1 MDDQDTPVDN
11 PTAITLP
18 DPATLPPGARV
29 ELVDVDG
36 KQGVIVRAP
45 NGRFL
50 PGTRS
55 HNPITH
61 ENARE
66 RRAARYEAARERF
79 AAGMTAAA
87 IARGRIPASGAPL
100 DAWEST
106 GEHITGVLLDA
117 DTPRA
122 MSDLT
127 RVVAQ
132 FSGMVP
138 AADRSAAGGDSGSGS
153 VTATISAPADV
164 VLALL
169 AELDRRRAEGDS

>member
-1 MDDQDTPVDN
+1 MMTDDDQAVDN

-45 NGRFL
+45 NGKFL

-55 HNPITH
+55 HSPITR

-100 DAWEST
+100 DAWAST
-106 GEHITGVLLDA
+106 GEHVTGVLLDA

-122 MSDLT
+122 MSDLA
-127 RVVAQ
+127 RVVGQ

-138 AADRSAAGGDSGSGS
+138 ATDRVAAASDNGDS
-153 VTATISAPADV
+153 VTATITAPADV
-164 VLALL
+164 VLAVL
-169 AELDRRRAEGDS
+169 AELRRRSGDLG

>member
-1 MDDQDTPVDN
+1 MMTDNDQAVDN
-11 PTAITLP
+11 STAIILP

-45 NGRFL
+45 NGKFL

-55 HNPITH
+55 HSPITH

-106 GEHITGVLLDA
+106 GEHVTGVVLDA

-122 MSDLT
+122 MSDLA

-138 AADRSAAGGDSGSGS
+138 ATDRGAAAASDNGDS
-153 VTATISAPADV
+153 VTATITAPADV
-164 VLALL
+164 VLAVL
-169 AELDRRRAEGDS
+169 AELRRRSGDLG